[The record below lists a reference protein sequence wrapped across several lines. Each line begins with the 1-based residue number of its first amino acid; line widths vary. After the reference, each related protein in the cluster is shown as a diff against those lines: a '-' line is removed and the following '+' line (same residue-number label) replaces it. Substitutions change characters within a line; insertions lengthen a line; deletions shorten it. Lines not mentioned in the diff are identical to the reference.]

1 MTFLIALQVAAH
13 SPALTALFSLLAIG
27 MAGVLVNQGEDIFLK
42 AGVNKTAGQNLILK
56 LYKNNVTPAE
66 ADVEGGYTEADF
78 TGYSNVTLTGASWTA
93 TPGAPSQV
101 TYAQQSFTS
110 SADQSTQSI
119 YGYFLVQASSGLL
132 VAAER
137 FSDGP
142 YPISFLGDIVK
153 VTPKITLD

>member
-1 MTFLIALQVAAH
+1 
-13 SPALTALFSLLAIG
+13 

-42 AGVNKTAGQNLILK
+42 AGVNKTAPQDLVLK
-56 LYKNNVTPAE
+56 LFKNNVTPGE
-66 ADVEGGYTEADF
+66 TDTEATYTVADF
-78 TGYSNVTLTGASWTA
+78 SGYANVTLTGASWTA

-110 SADQSTQSI
+110 DADQATQQI
-119 YGYFLVQASSGLL
+119 YGYFYVQASSGLL

-142 YPISFLGDIVK
+142 YPISFLGDVVK
-153 VTPKITLD
+153 ITPKITLD